1 LLPGCASLGAGGS
14 SFLAAQKD
22 VVCLSLESE
31 SLHVEDPTQILK
43 FIRPGGLL
51 SAFVI
56 IVLSWALVQLL
67 RKVGEQLGDRMVER
81 RLAISQIATILRF
94 VIYIGAFSAVI
105 AVVFT
110 LTKEMMLALG
120 GTIAVTLGFALKD
133 LTASIIA
140 GITLLVDKPFQVGD
154 RITFDGQYGEVVSI
168 GLRSVRLVT
177 LDDNLVTIPNNK
189 FLNDMVASGNAGELN
204 MLIQLDF
211 YIGIDQDLAVA
222 KQIAEEAITA
232 CPYAYLNKPWVVLV
246 NEVVHEQYFALRLRT
261 KVYVTDVRHEKTL
274 ESDITERIV
283 VGFAAA
289 GIDRP
294 RIRHSTLPFAD

>member
-1 LLPGCASLGAGGS
+1 V
-14 SFLAAQKD
+14 D
-22 VVCLSLESE
+22 
-31 SLHVEDPTQILK
+31 DPTQILK

-67 RKVGEQLGDRMVER
+67 RKAGEQLGDRMVER
-81 RLAISQIATILRF
+81 RLAISQVVTILRF

-154 RITFDGQYGEVVSI
+154 RITFAGQYGEVVSI
-168 GLRSVRLVT
+168 GLRSVRMVT

-189 FLNDMVASGNAGELN
+189 FLNDTVASGNAGELN

-211 YIGIDQDLAVA
+211 YIGIDQNLPVA
-222 KQIAEEAITA
+222 KQIAQEAITA
-232 CPYAYLNKPWVVLV
+232 CPYAYLNKPWAVLV

-261 KVYVTDVRHEKTL
+261 KVYVMDVRHEKTL

-283 VGFAAA
+283 AGFAAA

-294 RIRHSTLPFAD
+294 RIRHSTLPFSG